1 MAFFFINEG
10 DDQFTI
16 ISFSLPL
23 GCASDP
29 DLRRCPRGSSVY
41 SQLAL
46 RIKFF
51 GVTSLTLLCDRFM
64 SVLSTTQFSTLVD
77 VERPLPRLP
86 TKICDEKEALR
97 SNAFRG
103 ALAILRLFNRRNDVM
118 TQFESY
124 TIIACIYWMH

>member
-64 SVLSTTQFSTLVD
+64 TVLSTTQFLFHPWRRRTSIATFANKD
-77 VERPLPRLP
+77 
-86 TKICDEKEALR
+86 LR
-97 SNAFRG
+97 
-103 ALAILRLFNRRNDVM
+103 
-118 TQFESY
+118 
-124 TIIACIYWMH
+124 